1 MKFTVNRSAFCE
13 ALKTVMN
20 VGKSSLLTRI
30 SGIYL
35 YADASKRILELIGT
49 DVITSVVKRI
59 RDADISVGGEI
70 ILPPIVLEILRK
82 TKEESVTIETD
93 ENGALGLSFGSARY
107 LLVTKPAN
115 EFPKSAVAFPT
126 VYASVTGLP
135 SLLKH
140 AAFAAEKSGE
150 DRQLQCVKIRLTP
163 GISTAEAMNRKRM
176 VSATGR
182 NISDGEADMLL
193 HISAVNILSQLLTDN
208 KTVYAGIADKRAVF
222 VCEDTVFST
231 VMMNCRGP
239 GIEELLKRII
249 PEYCADIGA
258 KELLKAVETA
268 TVCQLAGDD
277 RCINICLTPMGIKL
291 TCAAYGRTGSAFVPT
306 LCDSPTP
313 EPGFNYDPQIITD
326 FLRVTAG
333 NVSVKIDKRGFMLLE
348 GTDGIYIVTPR
359 NAVNIVK
366 PKAKPEKTE
375 KAEKKTAKK
384 TKKAA

>member
-1 MKFTVNRSAFCE
+1 MKFTVNRPAFCE

-35 YADASKRILELIGT
+35 YADASKRLLELIGT
-49 DVITSVVKRI
+49 DVITSVIKRI
-59 RDADISVGGEI
+59 RNVDIKGGGEV
-70 ILPPIVLEILRK
+70 ILPPVALEILRR
-82 TKEESVTIETD
+82 TKAGSVSLETD
-93 ENGALGLSFGSARY
+93 GNGVLHISFGFSRY
-107 LLVTKPAN
+107 DLPTKPVN

-208 KTVYAGIADKRAVF
+208 
-222 VCEDTVFST
+222 
-231 VMMNCRGP
+231 N
-239 GIEELLKRII
+239 
-249 PEYCADIGA
+249 
-258 KELLKAVETA
+258 
-268 TVCQLAGDD
+268 
-277 RCINICLTPMGIKL
+277 
-291 TCAAYGRTGSAFVPT
+291 
-306 LCDSPTP
+306 
-313 EPGFNYDPQIITD
+313 
-326 FLRVTAG
+326 
-333 NVSVKIDKRGFMLLE
+333 
-348 GTDGIYIVTPR
+348 
-359 NAVNIVK
+359 NA
-366 PKAKPEKTE
+366 ES
-375 KAEKKTAKK
+375 
-384 TKKAA
+384 

>member
-1 MKFTVNRSAFCE
+1 
-13 ALKTVMN
+13 
-20 VGKSSLLTRI
+20 
-30 SGIYL
+30 
-35 YADASKRILELIGT
+35 
-49 DVITSVVKRI
+49 
-59 RDADISVGGEI
+59 
-70 ILPPIVLEILRK
+70 
-82 TKEESVTIETD
+82 
-93 ENGALGLSFGSARY
+93 
-107 LLVTKPAN
+107 
-115 EFPKSAVAFPT
+115 
-126 VYASVTGLP
+126 
-135 SLLKH
+135 
-140 AAFAAEKSGE
+140 
-150 DRQLQCVKIRLTP
+150 
-163 GISTAEAMNRKRM
+163 
-176 VSATGR
+176 
-182 NISDGEADMLL
+182 
-193 HISAVNILSQLLTDN
+193 
-208 KTVYAGIADKRAVF
+208 
-222 VCEDTVFST
+222 
-231 VMMNCRGP
+231 MMNCRGP

-384 TKKAA
+384 TKKVA